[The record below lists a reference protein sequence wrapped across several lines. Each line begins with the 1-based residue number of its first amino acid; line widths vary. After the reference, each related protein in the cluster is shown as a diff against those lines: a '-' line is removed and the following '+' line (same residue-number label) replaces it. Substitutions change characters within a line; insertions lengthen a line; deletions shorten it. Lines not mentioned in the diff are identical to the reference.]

1 MMRLAMRRLAPG
13 VLAALVTLG
22 VVLRIGI
29 VVNRRIDPDES
40 QHLHVA
46 WLVMQ
51 GQVPYRDFWEHHLP
65 FFHYAMAP
73 LTWWLTDRPEIYFAG
88 RALMVAMAAAAVVL
102 TWHLAR
108 RLSADGAIWTVVVL
122 LFLPQFAETSTE
134 TRPDVPALAAY
145 LASLLALVR
154 WREGRGSGT
163 LWAVGAWQGVAVAL
177 SLKAVF
183 GLAGVLGVAAA
194 LPPLH
199 AERWGARLGALGRLV
214 GGLAV
219 AIVILLGGLSAI
231 GGEPT
236 LRGLYRNV
244 MQDSL
249 GFVDFGKTW
258 PIFGSEIGVFLT
270 AALGLA
276 LVLRVRG
283 MGILRHP
290 VHGTLLLPTLTS
302 VVILSLPQ
310 TPAVYQHAW
319 LPLLPVVAVYAGL
332 ALATLAEWA
341 RRDPSRWRRG
351 VALTA
356 IAAAVVLPA
365 GASLIFAVRSQNAA
379 DLALMRAELRLTC
392 PGEAVLDGTA
402 LYVFRPA
409 AYRYGTLIRG
419 VREWV
424 ARGVV
429 AEEVIAD
436 DIRAARAPV
445 AHIDFR
451 IRGMIGP
458 VADVLRRHYVE
469 GPDKLLVAG
478 THVVAADG
486 GGRSVVDLLVPGLYL
501 LFFTPGL
508 EVALDGA
515 PVRRGPLHLTTG
527 RHEVTWRGPGGTIR
541 LVAVTCAERE
551 ATSGRGA

>member
-445 AHIDFR
+445 AHVDFR

-458 VADVLRRHYVE
+458 VADVLQRHYVE